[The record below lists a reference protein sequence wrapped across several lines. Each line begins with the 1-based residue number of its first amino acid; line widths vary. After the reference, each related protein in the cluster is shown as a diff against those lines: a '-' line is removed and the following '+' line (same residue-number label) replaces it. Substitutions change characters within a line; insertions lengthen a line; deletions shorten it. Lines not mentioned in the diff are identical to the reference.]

1 MLEKSILVFAFY
13 LSQYKE
19 LQESRVEKK
28 EQQSFD
34 DKQQQQHQEQH
45 LEDIPEVDSDG
56 ENR

>member
-34 DKQQQQHQEQH
+34 DKQQQQQQEQH